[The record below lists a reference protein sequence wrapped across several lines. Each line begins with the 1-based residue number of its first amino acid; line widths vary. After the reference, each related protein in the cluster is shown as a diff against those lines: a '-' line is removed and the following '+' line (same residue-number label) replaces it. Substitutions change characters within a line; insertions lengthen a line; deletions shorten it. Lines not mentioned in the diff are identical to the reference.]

1 MTSSSVGSSSTGFR
15 PSALD
20 VAAAGMQAAA
30 ERLDDDARS
39 IAANGPDVGPI
50 VDLGVQGHVYG
61 ALARVIRT
69 NDEMTR
75 SLVDL
80 LA

>member
-1 MTSSSVGSSSTGFR
+1 MTSTSVGLSGSGYR
-15 PSALD
+15 PAALA

-30 ERLDDDARS
+30 GRLDDDARS
-39 IAANGPDVGPI
+39 IAENGPDVEPI
-50 VDLGVQGHVYG
+50 VDLGVQRHVYG

-69 NDEMTR
+69 SDELTR
-75 SLVDL
+75 SLVDV